1 MAMAI
6 KETERKELKAADHE
20 PLLRPLGTVSELP
33 DGNILLRLEMP
44 GVSRENLDIDV
55 DASELCITGRRAVP
69 RGEQHGGGTFLV
81 RERPRGGFR
90 QVYTL
95 DDTIDPA
102 KIDAVLEAG
111 VLNLTLH
118 RKEAV
123 KPRKINVRS

>member
-1 MAMAI
+1 MAMAT
-6 KETERKELKAADHE
+6 KETDRKDLQAAERE
-20 PLLRPLGTVSELP
+20 PLLRPLGTVTELP

-44 GVSRENLDIDV
+44 GVSRENLEIDV
-55 DASELCITGRRAVP
+55 DASELCITGRRAEP
-69 RGEQHGGGTFLV
+69 RGEGTFLV
-81 RERPRGGFR
+81 RERPRGSFR

-118 RKEAV
+118 RKEAI
-123 KPRKINVRS
+123 KPRKIAVRS

>member
-1 MAMAI
+1 MAT
-6 KETERKELKAADHE
+6 KETDRKELKAADHE
-20 PLLRPLGTVSELP
+20 PLLRP
-33 DGNILLRLEMP
+33 
-44 GVSRENLDIDV
+44 
-55 DASELCITGRRAVP
+55 
-69 RGEQHGGGTFLV
+69 RGS
-81 RERPRGGFR
+81 FR
-90 QVYTL
+90 QVHTL

>member
-1 MAMAI
+1 MAN
-6 KETERKELKAADHE
+6 KETERKDVKTADHV
-20 PLLRPLGTVSELP
+20 PLLRPRSSVLEQA
-33 DGNILLRLEMP
+33 DGNIVLKLEMP

-55 DASELCITGRRAVP
+55 DSGELAITGRRP
-69 RGEQHGGGTFLV
+69 EQQSAGTFLV
-81 RERPRGGFR
+81 RERPRGSFR

-111 VLNLTLH
+111 ILTLTLH

-123 KPRKINVRS
+123 KPRKITVRS

>member
-1 MAMAI
+1 MAT

-123 KPRKINVRS
+123 KPRKITVRS

>member
-1 MAMAI
+1 MAT

>member
-1 MAMAI
+1 MGT
-6 KETERKELKAADHE
+6 KETDRKELKGADHE

-55 DASELCITGRRAVP
+55 DAAELCITGRRAAP
-69 RGEQHGGGTFLV
+69 HGEQRGEGTFLV
-81 RERPRGGFR
+81 RERPRGSFR

-95 DDTIDPA
+95 DDTIDPS

-118 RKEAV
+118 RKEAI
-123 KPRKINVRS
+123 KPRKITVRP

>member
-1 MAMAI
+1 MGT
-6 KETERKELKAADHE
+6 KETDRKELKAADHE

-44 GVSRENLDIDV
+44 GVSRENLEIDV
-55 DASELCITGRRAVP
+55 DASELCITGRRAEP
-69 RGEQHGGGTFLV
+69 RVGGTFLV

-123 KPRKINVRS
+123 KPRKIAVRS